1 MVRYSGRSDCN
12 SVREAQGLGGI
23 LMEKLDFYYKMLIES
38 EKMYKYK
45 NFLTYITRAKKELM
59 MDQYTLSDISDFFI
73 KLDDNLIDKEYKVLA
88 GVFYSQTIYQKVPQN
103 DVVHHFEVVVN
114 EENADPLFKEKN
126 LILHRRF

>member
-1 MVRYSGRSDCN
+1 
-12 SVREAQGLGGI
+12 
-23 LMEKLDFYYKMLIES
+23 MEKLDFYYKMLIES